1 MTAPRVLVIAGPN
14 GAGKTTFARELL
26 PNEAQCL
33 AYINADLIAAGLS
46 PFSPERAAIKAA
58 RLMLDAMD
66 EYAAR
71 RESFTLES
79 TLSGRGYLRR
89 FQALKA
95 AGYRLSIYFLSLPNA
110 DMAIARV
117 AERVHQGG
125 HTVPDAVVRRRFAS
139 GWQNFVQV
147 YRPMADEWVLLD
159 SSDTPPSVID
169 WGESQ

>member
-1 MTAPRVLVIAGPN
+1 LVIAGPN

-46 PFSPERAAIKAA
+46 PFSPERAAVKAA

-66 EYAAR
+66 DYAAR

-79 TLSGRGYLRR
+79 ILSGRGYVRR

-110 DMAIARV
+110 DMAVARV
-117 AERVHQGG
+117 AERVRQGG
-125 HTVPDAVVRRRFAS
+125 HAVPDAVVRRRFTS
-139 GWQNFVQV
+139 GWQNLTKV
-147 YRPMADEWVLLD
+147 YRPMANEWVVPD
-159 SSDTPPSVID
+159 NSDTPPRVVD

>member
-1 MTAPRVLVIAGPN
+1 MTPPRVLVIAGPN

-66 EYAAR
+66 EYGAR

-95 AGYRLSIYFLSLPNA
+95 AG
-110 DMAIARV
+110 
-117 AERVHQGG
+117 
-125 HTVPDAVVRRRFAS
+125 
-139 GWQNFVQV
+139 
-147 YRPMADEWVLLD
+147 
-159 SSDTPPSVID
+159 
-169 WGESQ
+169 

>member
-1 MTAPRVLVIAGPN
+1 MTQPRVLVIAGPN

-46 PFSPERAAIKAA
+46 PFSPERAAVKAA

-66 EYAAR
+66 AHAAR

-79 TLSGRGYLRR
+79 TLSGRGYERR
-89 FQALKA
+89 FRDLKA
-95 AGYRLSIYFLSLPNA
+95 AGYRLSIYFLRLPSA
-110 DMAIARV
+110 QMAIARV
-117 AERVHQGG
+117 AERVRQGG
-125 HTVPDAVVRRRFAS
+125 HAVPDSVVRRRFVS
-139 GWQNFVQV
+139 GWRNFVEV

>member
-1 MTAPRVLVIAGPN
+1 M
-14 GAGKTTFARELL
+14 
-26 PNEAQCL
+26 
-33 AYINADLIAAGLS
+33 
-46 PFSPERAAIKAA
+46 
-58 RLMLDAMD
+58 
-66 EYAAR
+66 
-71 RESFTLES
+71 
-79 TLSGRGYLRR
+79 RR

-159 SSDTPPSVID
+159 SSDTPPGVID